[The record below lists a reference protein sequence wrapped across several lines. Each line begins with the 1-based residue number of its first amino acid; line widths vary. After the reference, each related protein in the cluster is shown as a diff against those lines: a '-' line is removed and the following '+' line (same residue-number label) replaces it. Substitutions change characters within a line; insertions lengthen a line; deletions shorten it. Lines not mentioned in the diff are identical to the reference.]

1 MGAVRFRITSCKCS
15 GWSMPR
21 AARFATVEDSRTAEA
36 MALAGARAG
45 KGECRYLSNKAPK
58 VLIQAF

>member
-15 GWSMPR
+15 GWSILS
-21 AARFATVEDSRTAEA
+21 AARFATVEDSSTAEV

-45 KGECRYLSNKAPK
+45 KGKCRYLSNKAPE